1 MQPRGRVTNSLKFRS
16 AGKELV
22 EVRKHYFKCL
32 AEAMWVPSEYIF
44 SSLRDSSPLFEH
56 GTQPDSSLEPFNI
69 DKPQR
74 CAASDRSSI
83 SRHEALF
90 CCRDGS
96 PPVGLPKSSWVFT
109 CDGPGCLWEKRD
121 SFRIDRLEWHTS
133 WKHLS
138 EFLSLCT
145 GVWWPAWG

>member
-1 MQPRGRVTNSLKFRS
+1 LQPRGRVTNSLKFRS

-32 AEAMWVPSEYIF
+32 AEAMWVSSEYIF
-44 SSLRDSSPLFEH
+44 SSF
-56 GTQPDSSLEPFNI
+56 LERFL
-69 DKPQR
+69 
-74 CAASDRSSI
+74 SDN
-83 SRHEALF
+83 
-90 CCRDGS
+90 G
-96 PPVGLPKSSWVFT
+96 KSSWVFT

-121 SFRIDRLEWHTS
+121 SFRINRLEWHTS

-145 GVWWPAWG
+145 GVWWPEWG